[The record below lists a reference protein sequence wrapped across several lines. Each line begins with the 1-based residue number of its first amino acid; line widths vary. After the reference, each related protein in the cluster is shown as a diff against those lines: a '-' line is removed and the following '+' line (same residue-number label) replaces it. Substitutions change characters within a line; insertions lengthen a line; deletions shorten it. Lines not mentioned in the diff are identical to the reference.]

1 MFRRNLRYWY
11 EVAIC
16 VVILV
21 IILVIYPGLSRVV
34 STLRLPDE

>member
-21 IILVIYPGLSRVV
+21 IILIISWFIASGINTAAS
-34 STLRLPDE
+34 